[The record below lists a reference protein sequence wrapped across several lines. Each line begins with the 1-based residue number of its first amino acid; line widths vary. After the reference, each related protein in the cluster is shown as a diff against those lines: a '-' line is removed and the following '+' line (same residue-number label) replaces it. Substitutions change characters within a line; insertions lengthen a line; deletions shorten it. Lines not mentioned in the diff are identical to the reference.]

1 MALPRL
7 NDVPEYELTVP
18 STGQT
23 VGFRP
28 FLVKEQ
34 KVLMIAYESKEV
46 KQILRDTYKINENKE
61 IRDYAGEQ
69 LGYSNFRISL
79 GV

>member
-18 STGQT
+18 STKQQIKY
-23 VGFRP
+23 RP

-34 KVLMIAYESKEV
+34 KVLLIAYESKDI
-46 KQILRDTYKINENKE
+46 KHILNVNRIDNQANK
-61 IRDYAGEQ
+61 
-69 LGYSNFRISL
+69 
-79 GV
+79 

>member
-46 KQILRDTYKINENKE
+46 KQILKAVKSAKGTAYLPYNKK
-61 IRDYAGEQ
+61 
-69 LGYSNFRISL
+69 
-79 GV
+79 